1 MMNTRTS
8 SPPASTASGTMS
20 QRDTDRHRYIKYQA
34 RANGTMVSMI
44 CHKARGVEGFW
55 YFRTIACHAALSA
68 RGLGGT
74 DFKSVVITQLRSQS
88 DFITIKFTTD
98 FIRNQDA
105 GSITENQAVFI
116 GAGQ

>member
-1 MMNTRTS
+1 
-8 SPPASTASGTMS
+8 
-20 QRDTDRHRYIKYQA
+20 
-34 RANGTMVSMI
+34 MVSMI
-44 CHKARGVEGFW
+44 CHKAAGWKASG
-55 YFRTIACHAALSA
+55 ISGQSPAHAALSA

-116 GAGQ
+116 GAGQI